1 MSKCTCHPEEPYC
14 ICGAET
20 PQRDSGDEDKP
31 GNSVK
36 CGICGSAV
44 EYMLCTKDSSH
55 TVFGRTPQV
64 YQPALSEQ
72 VKPSNPK
79 DALGIGK
86 VPSSVIPLPVL
97 AEIGVGMLEG
107 ALKYGRHN
115 YRVIGVRGS
124 VYYDAT
130 RRHLDLWWE
139 GENDDPDSGLS
150 HITKAITSLIVLRDA
165 MTQESWVDDRPPP
178 SKLGWMNALNEK
190 VKKLLA
196 KYPNPVPAYTAVD
209 EQNKAK

>member
-20 PQRDSGDEDKP
+20 PQRDSGVAYAEAQSSICFAQKDEDKP

-36 CGICGSAV
+36 
-44 EYMLCTKDSSH
+44 YSSH

-196 KYPNPVPAYTAVD
+196 KYPNPAPAYTAVD
-209 EQNKAK
+209 EAAKAK